1 VISQTFHNFYVDM
14 DDILREDSPVPSNLN
29 DMDDF
34 LREDPSNPSNLN
46 DMDDFLREDPPNPSN
61 LNDMDDFLGEDSPK
75 ASCLNDMDDFLKVSY
90 LDDMDDYLAKTPD
103 DSDSEES
110 TQNQVISPPPSPFSE
125 QAPSDGSQYVDD
137 LSLHRRSS
145 AIPEENLALNAILE
159 WQPPSTYI
167 VMETA
172 SE

>member
-1 VISQTFHNFYVDM
+1 M
-14 DDILREDSPVPSNLN
+14 DDIPREDSPIPSNLDDMDDFLGEDSLKVSYLN

-34 LREDPSNPSNLN
+34 LSNDSPNPSNLN
-46 DMDDFLREDPPNPSN
+46 DMDDFLR
-61 LNDMDDFLGEDSPK
+61 EDSPK

-90 LDDMDDYLAKTPD
+90 LDDMDDYLAETTNVQ
-103 DSDSEES
+103 SDSEES
-110 TQNQVISPPPSPFSE
+110 NQNQVISPPPSPFSE

-145 AIPEENLALNAILE
+145 AIPEENLALNAISE
-159 WQPPSTYI
+159 WQPPSAYI